1 MMKIVLIILLSVL
14 PFILGNEFNLC
25 NAKLSNATGDY
36 RMRTLTKIP
45 NPQHPKNRS
54 SDFELRCFGVNMANN
69 ATRCM
74 TKIKASKITDLE
86 GFLVFFI
93 ISALFVNIALFYIN
107 TQRMKIIQ
115 KQIRTL
121 TDMDQANDIQEGD
134 LREIVSTS
142 RQNSKSPDD
151 LKTIS

>member
-1 MMKIVLIILLSVL
+1 MMINCCCRTGKHHIMILILTRFAILTISCA
-14 PFILGNEFNLC
+14 ILNKYTSGPPT
-25 NAKLSNATGDY
+25 TG
-36 RMRTLTKIP
+36 
-45 NPQHPKNRS
+45 
-54 SDFELRCFGVNMANN
+54 VA
-69 ATRCM
+69 
-74 TKIKASKITDLE
+74 E

-142 RQNSKSPDD
+142 RQNSKIPDD
-151 LKTIS
+151 LKTNS

>member
-1 MMKIVLIILLSVL
+1 M
-14 PFILGNEFNLC
+14 E
-25 NAKLSNATGDY
+25 TTET
-36 RMRTLTKIP
+36 MRHVK
-45 NPQHPKNRS
+45 
-54 SDFELRCFGVNMANN
+54 FELRCFEPKKAKELNMYSTTGRAE
-69 ATRCM
+69 
-74 TKIKASKITDLE
+74 ITTLE

-142 RQNSKSPDD
+142 RQNSKIPDD
-151 LKTIS
+151 LKTNS